1 MNLVV
6 VARRPEFA
14 ERCAATMQEL
24 TGRHPSRT
32 IVIRSADPDGP
43 SWFDARVEAHCMI
56 PREDAPETCAET
68 IHVTCG
74 GESGL
79 HLSAIAMPLVV
90 HDLPVTVW
98 WPGEPPFTSRP
109 ARDLLAGADR
119 LIVDGSSWSG
129 DGLGRLR
136 EMAQLVETTRSRG
149 QRLRAAPPVALAGGD
164 RLDLRRSG
172 LPAVPSL
179 AAPDRGH
186 LLDPRR
192 DRRHRLDQPGQAGL
206 PRRLA
211 GLAPPAVGPQAAGA
225 GGRAGPGSAAAAR
238 PGRP

>member
-1 MNLVV
+1 
-6 VARRPEFA
+6 
-14 ERCAATMQEL
+14 
-24 TGRHPSRT
+24 
-32 IVIRSADPDGP
+32 
-43 SWFDARVEAHCMI
+43 MI

-98 WPGEPPFTSRP
+98 WPGEPPLTSRP

-136 EMAQLVETTRSRG
+136 EMAHLVDTTDLAVSDFALLRQSRWREAIASIFDDPDFMPYLRS
-149 QRLRAAPPVALAGGD
+149 L
-164 RLDLRRSG
+164 
-172 LPAVPSL
+172 
-179 AAPDRGH
+179 
-186 LLDPRR
+186 
-192 DRRHRLDQPGQAGL
+192 
-206 PRRLA
+206 
-211 GLAPPAVGPQAAGA
+211 VGS
-225 GGRAGPGSAAAAR
+225 R
-238 PGRP
+238 